1 LLGFFSSLSESMT
14 FIGRASMMA
23 FVFMAASYF
32 VNGQIFPGVA

>member
-1 LLGFFSSLSESMT
+1 MT

-32 VNGQIFPGVA
+32 VTGQIIPGFA